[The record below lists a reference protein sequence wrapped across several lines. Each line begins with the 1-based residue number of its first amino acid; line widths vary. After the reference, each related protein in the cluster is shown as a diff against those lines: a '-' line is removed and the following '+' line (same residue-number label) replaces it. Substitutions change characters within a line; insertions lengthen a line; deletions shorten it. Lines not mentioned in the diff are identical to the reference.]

1 MSACRILN
9 KKDGKPLNSEIF
21 PIYTAYGF
29 SAERAGSQRLGMHSV
44 FKLL

>member
-29 SAERAGSQRLGMHSV
+29 RQDVQAVSV
-44 FKLL
+44 